1 MLEKITSPRDL
12 KALNASELEQLAS
25 EIREKLVS
33 TVSLNGGH
41 LASNLGVVELSIA
54 LHRTFDSPVDKIVWD
69 VGHQTY
75 VHKLLTGRKERFD
88 SLRQY
93 GGLSGF
99 AVPEESDHDAFGTGH
114 AGTSI
119 SAALGM
125 AIARDLSREKFHV
138 VAILGDGALTTG
150 MSFEAIN
157 HTGHMGTKII
167 IVLNDNGLSIS
178 PSVGSLANLFNLI
191 RMDYRYEL
199 AKKEASKAL
208 SRLPMGELALETSKK
223 IKKRLQKALLPSA
236 FWEELGL
243 TYIGPVDGHNISDME
258 AAFRK
263 ARDYESKP
271 TVVHILTKKG
281 KGYPPAESNA
291 VVFHGIP
298 SRIIEPVNGSSYS
311 SIFGNTVV
319 QLMRENNRVVAITAA
334 MLEGTGLRKAADEF
348 PDRVFDVGICEQH
361 AVTFAAGL
369 AMQGY
374 IPIVAIYSTFLQRAY
389 DQIIH
394 DVCIQNVPVIF
405 AIDRA
410 GIVGDDGKTHQGAF
424 DLSYLR
430 ALPNIIVSA
439 PKDGEELR
447 NLLHTAIEAG
457 VPMSIRYPR
466 GGDEECSNYSASL
479 HTIPIGKAEILRNGN
494 DVALIA
500 IGNTVNAALDASK
513 ILAKYGIEC
522 SVVNARFV
530 KPLDTEMIVEITEKT
545 GRIFTIEENA
555 LEGGFGNA
563 VLQLIAR
570 SGLKDASVTC
580 IGLPDEFIEHGSQ
593 KLLRSKYGLDT
604 DGIANV
610 VMKRCS
616 GSSEYLQ
623 MQVEERT
630 K

>member
-1 MLEKITSPRDL
+1 MLEKIASPLDL
-12 KALNASELEQLAS
+12 KTLTASELEQLAS
-25 EIREKLVS
+25 EIREKLVN

-54 LHRTFDSPVDKIVWD
+54 LHRTFNSPVDKIIWD

-99 AVPEESDHDAFGTGH
+99 AVPQESDHDAFGTGH
-114 AGTSI
+114 AGTSV

-125 AIARDLSREKFHV
+125 AIARDLSKDKYHV

-157 HTGHMGTKII
+157 HTGHMGTKLI

-191 RMDYRYEL
+191 RMDYRYEF

-208 SRLPMGELALETSKK
+208 SRLPMGDMALEASKK
-223 IKKRLQKALLPSA
+223 IKNRLQKALLPSA

-243 TYIGPVDGHNISDME
+243 TYIGPVDGHNINDME
-258 AAFRK
+258 AAFKK

-271 TVVHILTKKG
+271 TVVHVLTRKG

-298 SRIIEPVNGSSYS
+298 SQIAEPVNGSSYS
-311 SIFGNTVV
+311 SIFGNTMIH
-319 QLMRENNRVVAITAA
+319 LMRENNKIVAITAA
-334 MLEGTGLRKAADEF
+334 MLEGTGLRKVADEF

-374 IPIVAIYSTFLQRAY
+374 IPVVAIYSTFLQRAY

-394 DVCIQNVPVIF
+394 DVCIQNIPVIF

-430 ALPNIIVSA
+430 TMPNMIVSA
-439 PKDGEELR
+439 PKNGEDLR
-447 NLLHTAIEAG
+447 NLLYTAIKAG
-457 VPMSIRYPR
+457 APMAIRYPR
-466 GGDEECSNYSASL
+466 GGDEVYSGKDTL
-479 HTIPIGKAEILRNGN
+479 YTIPVGKAEVLRNGK
-494 DVALIA
+494 DIALLA
-500 IGNTVNAALDASK
+500 IGNTVNTALDASEV
-513 ILAKYGIEC
+513 LSTHGIEC
-522 SVVNARFV
+522 SVVNARYV
-530 KPLDTEMIVEITEKT
+530 KPLDADIILEIAGKT
-545 GRIFTIEENA
+545 GKIITIEENA

-563 VLQLIAR
+563 VLQLIAN
-570 SGLKDASVTC
+570 SKLKDIIVTC

-604 DGIANV
+604 DSIVNMV
-610 VMKRCS
+610 LKCCS
-616 GSSEYLQ
+616 DLPVCLQ